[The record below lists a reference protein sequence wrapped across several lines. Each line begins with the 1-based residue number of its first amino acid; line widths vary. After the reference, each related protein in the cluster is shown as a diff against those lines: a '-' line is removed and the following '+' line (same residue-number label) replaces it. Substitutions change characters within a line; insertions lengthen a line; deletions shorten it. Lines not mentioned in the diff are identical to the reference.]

1 MKFYTVCNTVFSRS
15 NWKILHLA
23 SFYYT
28 PSGCD
33 GTDKYEVW
41 LGIAFI
47 ASDHHFSTTSG
58 SNISRWIIIHNAS
71 CFITQLKQLATGLDY
86 EIKPKTKVIRKTWK
100 CLIFK
105 TFLQDMLFGGYG
117 CEVSLGNCFCSLTWI
132 IFFVGTVN
140 LKHSSQQ
147 TKKIKYRISQSLFIS
162 RRGHCCKEKQ
172 IWPFGANSIVC

>member
-1 MKFYTVCNTVFSRS
+1 MKVNLKSELIFIETRHKPHICHFSRS

-28 PSGCD
+28 PIGCD

-47 ASDHHFSTTSG
+47 ASDHHFSTTRG

-105 TFLQDMLFGGYG
+105 TFLQNF
-117 CEVSLGNCFCSLTWI
+117 
-132 IFFVGTVN
+132 
-140 LKHSSQQ
+140 LKHF
-147 TKKIKYRISQSLFIS
+147 YRRWCCLVEMDVKS
-162 RRGHCCKEKQ
+162 RWE
-172 IWPFGANSIVC
+172 IAFVL